1 MDKKKTLEK
10 AAEVNPAKTPP
21 GDIQSAVQMRV
32 GNCHGTNISA
42 MNIAATFSTIAQGL
56 SKHFRLIRAD
66 AIRRNG
72 WQGQRLKRAFIVVL
86 GSDESRGQE

>member
-1 MDKKKTLEK
+1 MDEKKTLGK
-10 AAEVNPAKTPP
+10 AVELNPAKTPP
-21 GDIQSAVQMRV
+21 VDIQAAAQMWV
-32 GNCHGTNISA
+32 GTCHSTNMST
-42 MNIAATFSTIAQGL
+42 MNIAATFSAQSTRL